1 MIVYEDIDVR
11 DIFDELKEVI
21 PLHYEELCVT
31 KEFELD
37 PDWDMFARCA
47 EAGLLRTFTVRNDAE
62 LIGYMIFFIKPHPHY
77 RTCKTAF
84 DDLYY
89 LKPEYRKGR
98 IGIRMFQYAEK
109 VLKANGISRIIMGT
123 KVHLDNSKLL
133 NYLGYRLTDKVFTKL
148 I

>member
-1 MIVYEDIDVR
+1 MIIYQDIDMR
-11 DIFDELKEVI
+11 DIFDELKTVI
-21 PLHYEELCVT
+21 PQHYEELCVT

-47 EAGLLRTFTVRNDAE
+47 EAGLLRTITVRHDSK

-89 LKPEYRKGR
+89 LRPEYRKGR
-98 IGIRMFQYAEK
+98 IGIKMFQYAEN
-109 VLKANGISRIIMGT
+109 VLKGIGVNRIVMGT
-123 KVHLDNSKLL
+123 KIHLDNSKLL
-133 NYLGYRLTDKVFTKL
+133 GYLGYRLTDKLFTKL
-148 I
+148 L